1 MKFFL
6 RFVNPI
12 LALTVLVICLVA
24 ASAHGVQGKF
34 TYVGFF
40 QDPFSTYFLAKGI
53 FCSTALFLLGKI
65 TERAIRTDPGHSE

>member
-1 MKFFL
+1 MNFFL

-12 LALTVLVICLVA
+12 LALTVLVICLIS
-24 ASAHGVQGKF
+24 ASTDFDQGKLV
-34 TYVGFF
+34 YKGFF
-40 QDPFSTYFLAKGI
+40 IGPIPTYFLAKGI